1 MPSVRSEPLLTF
13 VWGLGRGGVSVAAVP
28 IDPATLSVRPAL
40 LDAHAS
46 RVADATGVSATFS
59 ARHITY
65 LGECAAAWA
74 GSSAE
79 ALVELGAHWETAD
92 ARLHGRV
99 GEFSAA
105 IREGGRLYTAM
116 EEQHAHAF
124 TVLVPR
130 APSAQ

>member
-1 MPSVRSEPLLTF
+1 M
-13 VWGLGRGGVSVAAVP
+13 P

-40 LDAHAS
+40 LDTHAS
-46 RVADATGVSATFS
+46 RLADATDVSATFS

-74 GSSAE
+74 GDSAE
-79 ALVELGAHWETAD
+79 ALAELGTHWQSAD
-92 ARLHGRV
+92 AQVHRRV
-99 GEFSAA
+99 GEFAVA
-105 IREGGRLYTAM
+105 MREGGRLYTAM